1 MILFQNYIKWYNLCH
16 NLFMWRVLSSKSVF
30 PYRII
35 IIPLSF
41 ITRHVNKLYHKLWS
55 SYTTNYIILCVT
67 IVTLFAFIFYFYTR
81 FAFLFSLITF
91 FFLGTFV
98 LSLCFNLLP
107 LTDYSIESIL
117 STHCSVSHE
126 GDYLWIT
133 NSFESNSVLSFTCK
147 DTQNKNK

>member
-1 MILFQNYIKWYNLCH
+1 MISFQNYIKWYNLCH

-30 PYRII
+30 LCRII
-35 IIPLSF
+35 IIPLPF
-41 ITRHVNKLYHKLWS
+41 ITHHINKLYHKLWT
-55 SYTTNYIILCVT
+55 SYTINCIILCVT
-67 IVTLFAFIFYFYTR
+67 IITLFAFIF
-81 FAFLFSLITF
+81 FLIHVLLFFSVLSI
-91 FFLGTFV
+91 FFLGTLV
-98 LSLCFNLLP
+98 LSLCFNLFP

-117 STHCSVSHE
+117 STHCSVSHK